1 MKVILKFTLL
11 FFFNSQIRLYFMLS
25 PSFFFLCLY
34 VCCIATSIFV
44 CCIHAVFFLTFSFR
58 KFVRNLFF
66 TFICLCQSTFFIAMS
81 PCLQF
86 AIFMGHPRPL
96 FPLFSSF
103 QYSGQ
108 LTFNIKFA
116 EGCLRTVDL
125 WFRKRPSHTTAQVC
139 FFFA

>member
-1 MKVILKFTLL
+1 MSGGCPYLPTCVSWVRDTEEERGGIVHPKTGIPIYVVGAIFIKRCSFILRFSREFFWSIVSFKIEAMKVILKFTLL

-66 TFICLCQSTFFIAMS
+66 TFICLC
-81 PCLQF
+81 
-86 AIFMGHPRPL
+86 
-96 FPLFSSF
+96 
-103 QYSGQ
+103 
-108 LTFNIKFA
+108 
-116 EGCLRTVDL
+116 
-125 WFRKRPSHTTAQVC
+125 
-139 FFFA
+139 